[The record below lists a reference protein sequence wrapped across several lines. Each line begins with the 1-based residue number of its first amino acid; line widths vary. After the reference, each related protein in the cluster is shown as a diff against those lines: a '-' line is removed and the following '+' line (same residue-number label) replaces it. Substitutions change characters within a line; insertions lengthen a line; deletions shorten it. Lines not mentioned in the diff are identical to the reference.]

1 MSTNELANKIKE
13 LKELQLMADEL
24 QTEITSIQDAIKAEM
39 RARGTDEII
48 VDVFKIRWTVVKSNR
63 FDTKAFKA
71 THAEL
76 YRQYTKETETR
87 RFTVA

>member
-1 MSTNELANKIKE
+1 MIDIINNYTYIINIKM
-13 LKELQLMADEL
+13 KRSD
-24 QTEITSIQDAIKAEM
+24 SNIQDAIKAEM
-39 RARGTDEII
+39 SARGTEEII
-48 VDVFKIRWTVVKSNR
+48 VDVFKVRWTVVKSNR